1 MKGRRAM
8 GRITVLLMI
17 MLFAGVGEV
26 AAQLCADTPVRAG
39 RPALSA
45 SIGFG
50 ESTTSYGLGFQTT
63 PANHLRLAASYGAGD
78 MEGRDF
84 MHSIG
89 ASGGYERPLG
99 TGLVCPWAAL
109 GLSQSLN
116 GGDWGRSLATTA
128 SVGVT
133 IGAAAYEDGRYRITP
148 FVRPYYSVGSPISE
162 MTDGGW
168 SDSYGVGGGAL
179 AFLNDRIFGVGTVSV
194 AEGGRTGVSFQFG
207 WLLR

>member
-1 MKGRRAM
+1 M

-39 RPALSA
+39 RPALIA
-45 SIGFG
+45 GVGFG
-50 ESTTSYGLGFQTT
+50 ESSTSYGLGFQTT

-84 MHSIG
+84 MHSIA

>member
-39 RPALSA
+39 RPALIA
-45 SIGFG
+45 GVGFG
-50 ESTTSYGLGFQTT
+50 ESSTSYGLGFQTT

-84 MHSIG
+84 MHSIA

>member
-1 MKGRRAM
+1 MEGLRAM
-8 GRITVLLMI
+8 GRIAVLVATVLI
-17 MLFAGVGEV
+17 AVSAEA

-39 RPALSA
+39 LPALTA
-45 SIGFG
+45 SVGFG
-50 ESTTSYGLGFQTT
+50 ESSTSYGLGFQAT
-63 PANHLRLAASYGAGD
+63 PTNHLRLDAGYSAADTDGLD
-78 MEGRDF
+78 V

-109 GLSQSLN
+109 GLTRSLDVD
-116 GGDWGRSLATTA
+116 DWGDSLATSA

-133 IGAAAYEDGRYRITP
+133 IGAVVYGDDRFRVTP
-148 FVRPYYSVGSPISE
+148 FVRPSYSVGSLVSE

-168 SDSYGVGGGAL
+168 SDSYGVSGGAL
-179 AFLNDRIFGVGTVSV
+179 VFLNDRIFGVGTVSV
-194 AEGGRTGVSFQFG
+194 AEGGSTGVSFRLG